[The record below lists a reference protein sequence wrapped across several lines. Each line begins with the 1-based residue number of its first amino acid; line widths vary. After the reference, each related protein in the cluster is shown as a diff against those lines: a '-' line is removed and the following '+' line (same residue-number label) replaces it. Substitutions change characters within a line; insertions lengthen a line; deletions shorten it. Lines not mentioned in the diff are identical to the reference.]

1 MNDALTP
8 EDYEMLLALG
18 SDNAALDPMIAQQM
32 EQAKLL
38 REQGAT
44 PQGQMAG
51 RVFVAPN
58 VLQYAA
64 ALGNQHKAKTADK
77 QMQDFQQQQLN
88 NQRRQNEMVMRGIV
102 GRGAGQQPVQP
113 PQDPYARFRTDGG
126 SA

>member
-1 MNDALTP
+1 MDDVLSP

-18 SDNAALDPMIAQQM
+18 GDNAALDPMITQQM

-64 ALGNQHKAKTADK
+64 ALGNQYKAKSADK

-102 GRGAGQQPVQP
+102 GRGTGQQPVQP
-113 PQDPYARFRTDGG
+113 SQDPYARFRTDGG
-126 SA
+126 ST